1 MISYKLTENKP
12 RLPGPLAHLG
22 AGRSLSCNSTEA
34 PNLTLSN
41 CNSALLAIKITLG
54 QLQLLPPAPHVQFC
68 LENTGEKRSPGC
80 ESHPFVGRCQHQVG
94 SGGSGGAR
102 WYPNLRCLNVNT
114 NALHAGIFFFS
125 PPLRLR
131 KLMRVQQT
139 GVSRGQLA
147 EIWAASRRCWG
158 SLKSLGFPAASPS
171 PHHSF
176 TDTRSGHR
184 WSRVQNRSF
193 VCPDGRARAP
203 GTATRL
209 ECLHPNKP
217 QAPRSAPAPRL
228 GCKQSDSHPRG
239 KGGELPML
247 Q

>member
-1 MISYKLTENKP
+1 
-12 RLPGPLAHLG
+12 
-22 AGRSLSCNSTEA
+22 
-34 PNLTLSN
+34 
-41 CNSALLAIKITLG
+41 
-54 QLQLLPPAPHVQFC
+54 
-68 LENTGEKRSPGC
+68 
-80 ESHPFVGRCQHQVG
+80 
-94 SGGSGGAR
+94 
-102 WYPNLRCLNVNT
+102 
-114 NALHAGIFFFS
+114 
-125 PPLRLR
+125 
-131 KLMRVQQT
+131 MRVQQT

-193 VCPDGRARAP
+193 VYPDGRARAP

-228 GCKQSDSHPRG
+228 GCKRSDSHPRG
-239 KGGELPML
+239 QRRGAADAAIITVSPGKPVPGVSPTPYSLPGDVLCISSPMQTGGGGGEEGEPALPAPRRPPQQGAGERGEIWFCWSSGLMGSRWYL
-247 Q
+247 RSSLEREEYTDTKYEQP

>member
-1 MISYKLTENKP
+1 M
-12 RLPGPLAHLG
+12 H
-22 AGRSLSCNSTEA
+22 STQ
-34 PNLTLSN
+34 
-41 CNSALLAIKITLG
+41 G
-54 QLQLLPPAPHVQFC
+54 
-68 LENTGEKRSPGC
+68 
-80 ESHPFVGRCQHQVG
+80 
-94 SGGSGGAR
+94 
-102 WYPNLRCLNVNT
+102 
-114 NALHAGIFFFS
+114 FFFP

-193 VCPDGRARAP
+193 VYPDGRARAP

-209 ECLHPNKP
+209 ECSHPNKP

-239 KGGELPML
+239 QRRGAADAAIITVSPGKPVPGVSPTPYSLPGMCFAFLRLCKPEEEVVRRVNQLFLLRGGPRSKEQGKGEKSGFAGALD
-247 Q
+247 